1 MIARKKYHPTPAH
14 PDWQR
19 LTEVAAPGG
28 RYLRPGVE
36 FRIRGERGRFRFL
49 RYVVTPT
56 TSWIDCVGPN
66 GQYRAF
72 RLDRVRTVHVA
83 RRMRPAA

>member
-1 MIARKKYHPTPAH
+1 MIARKKYKPKPGN
-14 PDWQR
+14 PDWQT

-49 RYVVTPT
+49 SYTVTPT
-56 TSWIDCVGPN
+56 AAWIDCVGPN
-66 GQYRAF
+66 RQYRAF
-72 RLDRVRTVHVA
+72 RLDRVRTVHVT
-83 RRMRPAA
+83 RRMRAA